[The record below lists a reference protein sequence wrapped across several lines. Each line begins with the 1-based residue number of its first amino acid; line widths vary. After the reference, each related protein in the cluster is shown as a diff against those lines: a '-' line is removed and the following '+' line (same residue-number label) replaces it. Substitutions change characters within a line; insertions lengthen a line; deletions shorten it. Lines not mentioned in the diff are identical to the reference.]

1 MMKTATATLN
11 GNKAELADFSTVIQ
25 AALRELSGIRKANK
39 ATDAEIRRL
48 RTSTRRKLGRI
59 QENLRQVEAVR

>member
-11 GNKAELADFSTVIQ
+11 GDKAELADFSTVIQ

-48 RTSTRRKLGRI
+48 KTSTRKKLCRI
-59 QENLRQVEAVR
+59 QENLRHLEAVR